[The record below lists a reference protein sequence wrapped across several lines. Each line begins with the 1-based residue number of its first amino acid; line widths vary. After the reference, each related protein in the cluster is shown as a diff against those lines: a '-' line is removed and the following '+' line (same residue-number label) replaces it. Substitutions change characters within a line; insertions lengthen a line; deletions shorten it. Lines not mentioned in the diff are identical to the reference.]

1 MSNNNEKT
9 GDFFSRSLRS
19 TFTTMSGVPE
29 YQRPQELHDENM
41 PAFLRNQL
49 NGKQKK
55 DKAWKDGWHNGFP
68 PGAGA

>member
-1 MSNNNEKT
+1 MNNKEQ
-9 GDFFSRSLRS
+9 GDFFNSSIRS
-19 TFTTMSGVPE
+19 TFTTMSGLPE
-29 YQRPQELHDENM
+29 YQRPQELHDDSM

-49 NGKQKK
+49 NGKQMK